1 MMMDIHQWTEEDV
14 NLKYTYLL
22 MQFKI
27 KQK

>member
-14 NLKYTYLL
+14 NLQTQYLL